1 MADPITQN
9 ALQLRHL
16 AEHASSL
23 RGVHLN
29 VFGAEADGKPL
40 LSFEPLA
47 ISDPFVAPM
56 MELDTRFQ
64 QPWRAVPEVTITME
78 GRPMSLASYDAVF
91 WSEAAVEKFV
101 LPYYASKSLWLAA
114 YVLSAL
120 SRHWYGFLPG
130 VDPAPDPAGPLPAG
144 ENLIPFALAHLPTS
158 DYIMLDEPGADL
170 HLLYRQ
176 PDGSVLPRSLAELL
190 REEREAGGQNG

>member
-1 MADPITQN
+1 MAEPVIQN

-16 AEHASSL
+16 AEHVSSL
-23 RGVHLN
+23 RGMAWNLYAHELDGEPRIQLAPTV
-29 VFGAEADGKPL
+29 ADIEFAPTPL
-40 LSFEPLA
+40 
-47 ISDPFVAPM
+47 

-64 QPWRAVPEVTITME
+64 APGRVVPEVQISAE
-78 GRPMSLASYDAVF
+78 GEVMSLASYDAVF

-101 LPYYASKSLWLAA
+101 IPYYASKSLWMAA
-114 YVLSAL
+114 HVLTGL
-120 SRHWYGFLPG
+120 SRLWYGFVPG
-130 VDPAPDPAGPLPAG
+130 EGSAG
-144 ENLIPFALAHLPTS
+144 ESTEPIPFALAHLPTS
-158 DYIMLDEPGADL
+158 DYIMLDGQEPGADL